1 MKKLLL
7 GATLLLAGSTAFAQQ
22 DPQFTQTYF
31 NRLYANPAVAGSNDG
46 ICATLVGRQQW
57 VGFDG
62 RPETYQFS
70 GHMSFKDPW
79 LGQKHGAGL
88 VVSSDQLGQ
97 ESTMNVKVSYA
108 YRHKLGNNG
117 GMISAGFALGMMQK
131 TIGND
136 WNAVDNFVD
145 DPSIPDNGVQ
155 QTAFDMDF
163 GLYYKVP
170 KKFYVG
176 LSLTHIT
183 SPDLEESEGPQ
194 VPGAQP
200 IDFGYGVAGHFYAM
214 AGYQYNV
221 TNDIALKPN
230 VFIKSDAVSTTFDL
244 GVIGE
249 YQEKFW
255 AGVTYRLQDAVA
267 PMAGVNLQMPG
278 TGVGGGKL
286 RVGYSYDVTTSELR
300 NHSSGSHEIL
310 VNYCFSLGTK
320 VKVQRHHTVRWL

>member
-70 GHMSFKDPW
+70 GHMSFQDPW
-79 LGQKHGAGL
+79 LNQKHGAGL

-97 ESTMNVKVSYA
+97 ESTMNIKLSYA
-108 YRHKLGNNG
+108 YRRNLGP
-117 GMISAGFALGMMQK
+117 GMISAGFALGMIQK
-131 TIGND
+131 NIGSD
-136 WNAVDNFVD
+136 WQSVDDFID
-145 DPSIPDNGVQ
+145 DPSIPDNG
-155 QTAFDMDF
+155 ASDMGFDMDF
-163 GLYYKVP
+163 GLYYKIP
-170 KKFYVG
+170 QKFYVG
-176 LSLTHIT
+176 ISLTHIT
-183 SPDLEESEGPQ
+183 SAQLEDTDNASTVSGQ
-194 VPGAQP
+194 A
-200 IDFGYGVAGHFYAM
+200 IDFGYGVASHFYLM

-244 GVIGE
+244 GVIAE
-249 YQEKFW
+249 YQQRFW
-255 AGVTYRLQDAVA
+255 GGITYRLQDAIA

-278 TGVGGGKL
+278 TGAGGGKL
-286 RVGYSYDVTTSELR
+286 RVGYSYDITTSELR

-310 VNYCFSLGTK
+310 VNYCFSLGSK
-320 VKVQRHHTVRWL
+320 PKVQRHHTVRWL